1 MSEHQ
6 DPPSRRSVLGAAAG
20 VVVGATTV
28 TAAPAAAAPAA
39 AAPEVLAD
47 ESARASARGIECV
60 ADLR

>member
-6 DPPSRRSVLGAAAG
+6 GRPSRRTVLGAA
-20 VVVGATTV
+20 VGAV
-28 TAAPAAAAPAA
+28 AGGAAATAAPAAAAPPA
-39 AAPEVLAD
+39 LAD

>member
-1 MSEHQ
+1 MSEHP
-6 DPPSRRSVLGAAAG
+6 DRPSRRTVLGAAAG

-28 TAAPAAAAPAA
+28 TAAPAAAAPPA
-39 AAPEVLAD
+39 LAD